1 MQATQTNLVRKQIM
15 LSVDNVHKLKRMAV
29 ARGSSVAEVIRVAV
43 DTYNN
48 RDIERVETHILNVD
62 KRLVRV
68 ETFAEVAKF

>member
-1 MQATQTNLVRKQIM
+1 M